1 MKIFESIPTEE
12 PTSELL
18 NNIDSP
24 KDLRQLDQSQIPQL
38 ADELR
43 EFLLYTVGKTGGHFG
58 AGLGVIELT
67 LALHYKF
74 DTPTDRIVWDVG
86 HQTYPHKILTGR
98 KNAME
103 SMRQNNGLAP
113 FPVRSESEYDTFGV
127 GHSSTSISAA
137 LGMITA
143 AEKKN
148 ENRHVT
154 AVIGDGAMTAG
165 MAYEALAHAGS
176 IDKNLLVIL
185 NDNQMSISENIGGL
199 RNYLARIWASKT
211 YNRIREGGKTVLTYV
226 PGAKEFARKAEIHA
240 KGMVAPGSLFEELGF
255 EYFGPVDGHDSNNL
269 INILDDL
276 KHINGP
282 KFLHVITTKGKG
294 FAPAEDDPV
303 GFHAINKIKQEDLAN
318 NEGAIQKGPSYS
330 KIFGDWLSYKANK
343 DEKLVAITPAMGEG
357 SGMIEFSKN
366 FPDRYYDVAIAEQH
380 SVSFAAGLAC
390 EGMKPVVAIYST
402 FLQRAYDQLIHDVAL
417 QNLDMLFAIDRAG
430 LVGLDGA
437 THQGAFDLS
446 FIRCIPNMVIM
457 APSDESLAWK
467 MFNTGYDYRGPVAVR
482 YPRGTGMGSSY
493 SEDDEIIEIGKSHTV
508 LNSELKDVIILSFGS
523 LLESAIQV
531 GEKINARVVDM
542 RFIKPI
548 DKKLLEEVSDTYKLI
563 VTLEDNVVAGGGG
576 SAVNE
581 QLLKLNSSSKILN
594 LGLPDEFIEHGDQEQ
609 QKTLNGLDS
618 HGVEK
623 SILEKLKLI

>member
-1 MKIFESIPTEE
+1 MKVFESIPTKE
-12 PTSELL
+12 PVSELL
-18 NNIDSP
+18 KDINSP
-24 KDLRQLDQSQIPQL
+24 EDLRKLHASDMPKL

-43 EFLLYTVGKTGGHFG
+43 EFLLYSVGKTGGHFG
-58 AGLGVIELT
+58 AGLGVVELT

-74 DTPTDRIVWDVG
+74 DTPFDRIVWDVG

-98 KNAME
+98 RDEME

-113 FPVRSESEYDTFGV
+113 FPVRSESEFDTFGV

-148 ENRHVT
+148 EKRHVT

-199 RNYLARIWASKT
+199 RNYLTRVWASKT
-211 YNRIREGGKTVLTYV
+211 YNRIRESGKSVLTYL
-226 PGAKEFARKAEIHA
+226 PGAKEFVRKAEIHA
-240 KGMVAPGSLFEELGF
+240 KGMIAPGSLFEELGF
-255 EYFGPVDGHDSNNL
+255 EYFGPVDGHDSKNL
-269 INILDDL
+269 INILENL
-276 KHINGP
+276 KYIQGP

-294 FAPAEDDPV
+294 FAPAENDPV
-303 GFHAINKIKQEDLAN
+303 GFHAINKIKQEDIPSSDKKKSTL
-318 NEGAIQKGPSYS
+318 PSYS
-330 KIFGDWLSYKANK
+330 KIFGEWLSYKAGL
-343 DEKLVAITPAMGEG
+343 DEKLVAVTPAMGEG
-357 SGMIEFSKN
+357 SGMIEFSKR
-366 FPDRYYDVAIAEQH
+366 FPDKYFDVAIAEQH
-380 SVSFAAGLAC
+380 SVTFAAGLAC

-417 QNLDMLFAIDRAG
+417 QNLDILFAIDRAG

-446 FIRCIPNMVIM
+446 FLRCIPNMTIM
-457 APSDESLAWK
+457 SPSDEDMAWK
-467 MFNTGYDYRGPVAVR
+467 MFNTGYDHRGPVAVR
-482 YPRGTGMGSSY
+482 YPRGSGMGIAY
-493 SEDDEIIEIGKSHTV
+493 IENGETIEIGKSKTILHSDQ
-508 LNSELKDVIILSFGS
+508 NDVIILSFGN
-523 LLESAIQV
+523 LLGSAVEV
-531 GEKINARVVDM
+531 GKKLNCRVVDM

-548 DKKLLEEVSDTYKLI
+548 DEKLLQEISGNYQLI
-563 VTLEDNVVAGGGG
+563 VTLEDNVIAGGAG

-581 QLLKLNSSSKILN
+581 TLLALNSTSKILN
-594 LGLPDEFIEHGDQEQ
+594 LGLPDEFIEHGDQDQ
-609 QKTLNGLDS
+609 QKTLNGLDED
-618 HGVEK
+618 GVEK
-623 SILEKLKLI
+623 SILEKLKSI